1 MKERKL
7 EGPWV
12 TVASDVM
19 GPLPRSKG
27 GFKYIVVFQDLF
39 TKYIEVRA
47 FRSANSVTIGK
58 AFEELILNRWGCPKY
73 LLTDNGT
80 EYVNNSMKKRM
91 NELGIIQTTIAPYH
105 AQANPVERV
114 NRTIKTMMSIYVEN
128 NHKLWDVYLN
138 EFTFAINTTPNSS
151 TKYSPAYLNFGRN
164 PRMIVTLRNELDSP
178 SHTLTTLTQE
188 SWAHRIERLPA
199 LYQFVKENL
208 KIANEHQAKQYNK
221 NRKEIIYK
229 VGDRVLRKTHT
240 ISSAPKEINAK
251 FAEKWDGPCK
261 IIKVL
266 SNTVYELEH
275 EKTGKKSKV
284 YVNDMKKLKSDE
296 CDPLTFSDTDAHKD
310 QNVHTKKQRHQ
321 KNYTT
326 QTAADDGREECRYH
340 LRRRRTPAT

>member
-47 FRSANSVTIGK
+47 LRSANSVTIGK

-138 EFTFAINTTPNSS
+138 EFAFAINTIPNSS

-164 PRMIVTLRNELDSP
+164 PRMIVALRNELDSP

-208 KIANEHQAKQYNK
+208 KIANEQQAKQYNK

-229 VGDRVLRKTHT
+229 IGDRVLKRTHT
-240 ISSAPKEINAK
+240 ISSAPKDINAK

-261 IIKVL
+261 VITEI
-266 SNTVYELEH
+266 SNTVYELKH
-275 EKTGKKSKV
+275 EQTGKKSKV

-296 CDPLTFSDTDAHKD
+296 NNPSTVSDPNAHTN
-310 QNVHTKKQRHQ
+310 QNVRDKKTRH
-321 KNYTT
+321 KKKYAP
-326 QTAADDGREECRYH
+326 QTAADDDGEEPRYN
-340 LRRRRTPAT
+340 LRRRRATNT